1 MDPVKLTKSLE
12 PKNDVELLAGGDRL
26 TRRTV
31 LKTATVAAGA
41 VSGVASAAL
50 GETAPAAGYGAPL
63 VEVHVPAGALTAEQ
77 KGALIKGIT
86 NVVLGATNLP
96 ADQSKKFWVQ
106 IFETADSGW
115 GVGGQV
121 FVPHKA

>member
-1 MDPVKLTKSLE
+1 MDPVRLMKSPE
-12 PKNDVELLAGGDRL
+12 PKNDVESLVGGNRL

-41 VSGVASAAL
+41 VSGAASAL
-50 GETAPAAGYGAPL
+50 GETTPAAGYGAPL

-106 IFETADSGW
+106 IFETAEAGW

-121 FVPHKA
+121 FVPKGKT

>member
-1 MDPVKLTKSLE
+1 MDPVRPMKSLE
-12 PKNDVELLAGGDRL
+12 PKNDVELLARGDRL
-26 TRRTV
+26 SRRTV

-41 VSGVASAAL
+41 VSGAASAL
-50 GETAPAAGYGAPL
+50 GETAPAASYGAPL

-106 IFETADSGW
+106 IFETADGGW

-121 FVPHKA
+121 FVPRGKT

>member
-1 MDPVKLTKSLE
+1 MDLMKSLE
-12 PKNDVELLAGGDRL
+12 PKNDAESLAGGDRL
-26 TRRTV
+26 TRRTI
-31 LKTATVAAGA
+31 LKSATVAAGA
-41 VSGVASAAL
+41 VSGVASAVA
-50 GETAPAAGYGAPL
+50 ETAPAARYGAPL

-77 KGALIKGIT
+77 KGAMIKGIT

-106 IFETADSGW
+106 IFETADAGW

-121 FVPHKA
+121 FIPKGKT